1 MKTRKKIPKETLR
14 SLLLWKLPKHTRK
27 HIHRNYTGKFSID
40 SLYTEP
46 MIEIYSRK
54 RTPKK
59 RTWCYPKKIVP
70 LPLKKKQSYVWKISG
85 GIFMRI

>member
-14 SLLLWKLPKHTRK
+14 SLLLWKLPKRTRK
-27 HIHRNYTGKFSID
+27 HVRRNYTGKFRTD

-46 MIEIYSRK
+46 MVEVYSRK

-59 RTWCYPKKIVP
+59 TICCYPKKIVP
-70 LPLKKKQSYVWKISG
+70 LPLKKKQSYIWRISG
-85 GIFMRI
+85 GMFMRV